1 MKEVLKLKNVSKK
14 YQAKNGEIEALSNIS
29 FSVAEGEFIS
39 IIGPSGC
46 GKSTLLSIIAGLEP
60 KTSGEIKIDGRIGY
74 MLQKDSLLEWRN
86 IYDNVV
92 FGLEI
97 GHKKT
102 AENEESVKKLLIKY
116 GLYDFKDKYPNQLS
130 GGMRQRVALIRTLAI
145 KPKILLL
152 DEAFSALDY
161 QTRIMVTNDIF
172 QILKNENMTAVIVT
186 HDISEAISMSDRVVV
201 LSRRPAVV
209 KQIHTIDFEMENRNP
224 INCRESPKFSK
235 YFDTIWKE
243 LDVHAWKKHIRR
255 QKKILKKNRKRENIC
270 YSNPNTYCCYLC
282 CRLGNPC

>member
-14 YQAKNGEIEALSNIS
+14 YQAKNGEIEALRDIS
-29 FSVAEGEFIS
+29 FSVEEGEFIS

-60 KTSGEIKIDGRIGY
+60 KTSGEIEIDGGIGY

-102 AENEESVKKLLIKY
+102 KENEEYVKQLLIKY

-186 HDISEAISMSDRVVV
+186 HDISEAISMSDRVIV
-201 LSRRPAVV
+201 LSKRPAIV
-209 KQIHTIDFEMENRNP
+209 KQIYTIDFEMENRNP
-224 INCRESPKFSK
+224 INCRESSKFSK
-235 YFDTIWKE
+235 YFDTLWKE
-243 LDVHAWKKHIRR
+243 LDVHA
-255 QKKILKKNRKRENIC
+255 
-270 YSNPNTYCCYLC
+270 
-282 CRLGNPC
+282 

>member
-1 MKEVLKLKNVSKK
+1 MKEVLKLKKVSKR
-14 YQAKNGEIEALSNIS
+14 YQAKNGEVEALSNIS
-29 FSVAEGEFIS
+29 FDVKEGEFVS

-60 KTSGEIKIDGRIGY
+60 KTEGDIQIDGNTGY
-74 MLQKDSLLEWRN
+74 MLQKDSLLEWRS
-86 IYDNVV
+86 IYDNVL

-102 AENEESVKKLLIKY
+102 KENEAYVLDLLKKY
-116 GLYDFKDKYPNQLS
+116 GLYEFKDKYPTQLS
-130 GGMRQRVALIRTLAI
+130 GGMRQRAALIRTLAI
-145 KPKILLL
+145 KPNILLL

-172 QILKNENMTAVIVT
+172 QILKNENITAVIVT

-201 LSRRPAVV
+201 LSKRPATV
-209 KQIHTIDFEMENRNP
+209 KSIHNIEFEMDNRNP

-243 LDVHAWKKHIRR
+243 LDVHA
-255 QKKILKKNRKRENIC
+255 
-270 YSNPNTYCCYLC
+270 
-282 CRLGNPC
+282 